1 MSLPNYL
8 AKIKSAGIYRFVWD
22 KSVAPIQAADT
33 LRLVVGYSEKGP
45 FNTPVYI
52 DNTADFKTIFGG
64 ISKRL
69 EKKGIF
75 FHRMALQAL
84 ANGPILALNLKKF
97 SNETVSY
104 VDFDAMSTIQ
114 DISVGKADVTEV
126 FNTNKFWSLDQ
137 KVLSNLSTNP
147 KYITIAATDSKETS
161 CTIFLRKYTPTGY
174 DVTVKAWYASR
185 GEELPSY
192 FENNQDLLLQDTFA
206 EIYVFRGEFTPTIA
220 QTPELKKYFTVTEG
234 KVSLA
239 TGLKNAF
246 NEPID
251 TLQALAEDECSNFI
265 QVYRGTLIPFFKDN
279 TNTYISLD
287 LVFNLDNS
295 VHKMIMN
302 LDSDLLEESDDIL
315 TCIKPT
321 SSLDDAHVVKDDN
334 AELVITLNKYNDD
347 NQIESVESSGTIKY
361 EYLKEMDE
369 FLETNLESL
378 NDEHKNIKNWLKIG
392 FPYDDNY
399 VDDENL
405 IGIFNYLYMP
415 IDTDGIILDHNY
427 NGTYAY
433 EYNDDS
439 HRVVYTAVDIIFSN
453 IDLNSMSAGFRISG
467 GIINPDLYDVELTV
481 NFSDSAE
488 IDGNATTWG
497 TFANT
502 PIYLEGYTY
511 GTLGKNLSKEVWQN
525 KILSTLTDY
534 KGLIEALTNNIDI
547 EYHYIVD
554 TFESFVG
561 TGNSLKTELALI
573 AKKKDN
579 CLAILNFPFMS
590 ELVGDKTLMTN
601 NTFDIKKIKNGK
613 VTLPST
619 SDGASWCAFYTAITL
634 SDGTVK
640 TYCPSAAVVSNLFM
654 DKYGTRQPY
663 SIVAGPNY
671 GLVTADGMV
680 GPDYNFSRNEL
691 DFMEPF
697 GVNCLVYVPRRG
709 TQINSNQTAKQTPV
723 SALSKVH
730 VRELVIYLQDEIAAM
745 LQSYQWEFNTQT
757 LRDTIKAK
765 VDKLLENVQ
774 QNGGVYAFK
783 NVCDESNNTDDVIN
797 NEMLV
802 LSTHIEP
809 GMGAGKLVEELT
821 IYRKGGM
828 TSSAV

>member
-69 EKKGIF
+69 ERKGIF

-84 ANGPILALNLKKF
+84 SAGPILALNLKKF
-97 SNETVSY
+97 SQ
-104 VDFDAMSTIQ
+104 STPAVGVEGDENYTPEFIGEQ
-114 DISVGKADVTEV
+114 VTYFGLDTTDDDITLKHADVEKIY
-126 FNTNKFWSLDQ
+126 NTNRFWSLD
-137 KVLSNLSTNP
+137 KEVLVNLDTNIKD
-147 KYITIAATDSKETS
+147 KYISLASTDSKSTS
-161 CTIFLRKYTPTGY
+161 CSVFIRPFKPTGY
-174 DVTVKAWYASR
+174 DVTVKTWYVSR
-185 GEELPSY
+185 GEEIPSY
-192 FENNQDLLLQDTFA
+192 LEGCEDMLIENTFA
-206 EIYVFRGEFTPTIA
+206 EIYVFRGEFTPAIA
-220 QTPELKKYFTVTEG
+220 KSPELKKYFTVTG
-234 KVSLA
+234 DKVTLSAEL
-239 TGLKNAF
+239 TNAF
-246 NEPID
+246 DEPVD

-265 QVYRGTLIPFFKDN
+265 QVYRGTLLPYFKDN

-295 VHKMIMN
+295 THKLIMN
-302 LDSDLLEESDDIL
+302 LNNDL
-315 TCIKPT
+315 
-321 SSLDDAHVVKDDN
+321 LDDAEPATVKESVTLGTAWD
-334 AELVITLNKYNDD
+334 VIATTPYYMKGYTYNTLNKDMSREKW
-347 NQIESVESSGTIKY
+347 Q
-361 EYLKEMDE
+361 
-369 FLETNLESL
+369 
-378 NDEHKNIKNWLKIG
+378 
-392 FPYDDNY
+392 
-399 VDDENL
+399 EN
-405 IGIFNYLYMP
+405 
-415 IDTDGIILDHNY
+415 
-427 NGTYAY
+427 
-433 EYNDDS
+433 
-439 HRVVYTAVDIIFSN
+439 
-453 IDLNSMSAGFRISG
+453 
-467 GIINPDLYDVELTV
+467 
-481 NFSDSAE
+481 
-488 IDGNATTWG
+488 
-497 TFANT
+497 
-502 PIYLEGYTY
+502 
-511 GTLGKNLSKEVWQN
+511 
-525 KILSTLTDY
+525 ILSVLTSY
-534 KGLIEALTNNIDI
+534 KGIIEALTNNVDV

-561 TGNSLKTELALI
+561 TGRSLKTELALI

-590 ELVGDKTLMTN
+590 ELVSDKTLMTN

-613 VTLPST
+613 VTLPSA

-654 DKYGTRQPY
+654 DKYGARQPY

-680 GPDYNFSRNEL
+680 GPDYNFSRNDL

-745 LQSYQWEFNTQT
+745 LQSYQWEFNTQP
-757 LRDTIKAK
+757 LRDTVKAK
-765 VDKLLENVQ
+765 ADKLLENVQ

-797 NEMLV
+797 NEMLI

>member
-69 EKKGIF
+69 EKKGVY

-84 ANGPILALNLKKF
+84 AGGPILALNLKKF
-97 SNETVSY
+97 SDETVSF
-104 VDFDAMSTIQ
+104 VNFDADSN
-114 DISVGKADVTEV
+114 
-126 FNTNKFWSLDQ
+126 NTNIAPSTESVLNIFDTNRFWTLDP
-137 KVLSNLSTNP
+137 KVLSGLDGAS

-161 CTIFLRKYTPTGY
+161 CTIFVRKYTPSGY
-174 DVTVKAWYASR
+174 DVTAKTWYSSR
-185 GEELPSY
+185 GEEFPSY
-192 FENNQDLLLQDTFA
+192 LEGHEDMLLEDTFA
-206 EIYVFRGEFTPTIA
+206 EIYVFRGKFTKEIA
-220 QTPELKKYFTVTEG
+220 STPELSKYFDVDGETV
-234 KVSLA
+234 A
-239 TGLKNAF
+239 LKSHMTNAF
-246 NEPID
+246 GEEVD
-251 TLQALAEDECSNFI
+251 VLAALADDECSNFVN
-265 QVYRGTLIPFFKDN
+265 VYRGTLLPDFKDN
-279 TNTYISLD
+279 SNAYISLD
-287 LVFNLDNS
+287 IVFNLDNNK
-295 VHKMIMN
+295 HKMLMN
-302 LDSDLLEESDDIL
+302 LNSDLLEDADDVL
-315 TCIKPT
+315 KHVKPVSEYT
-321 SSLDDAHVVKDDN
+321 DLVKDDACKFVSYASDKTTKFATGVVSCVVKDGKTEVTIVEN
-334 AELVITLNKYNDD
+334 NFEKG
-347 NQIESVESSGTIKY
+347 IEPN
-361 EYLKEMDE
+361 DE
-369 FLETNLESL
+369 FAVG
-378 NDEHKNIKNWLKIG
+378 KVFNIKSTKIG
-392 FPYDDNY
+392 EDMYEVFSGDKSTGIY
-399 VDDENL
+399 VKIEL
-405 IGIFNYLYMP
+405 SPAAKLTG
-415 IDTDGIILDHNY
+415 
-427 NGTYAY
+427 
-433 EYNDDS
+433 
-439 HRVVYTAVDIIFSN
+439 SN
-453 IDLNSMSAGFRISG
+453 WVSF
-467 GIINPDLYDVELTV
+467 ET
-481 NFSDSAE
+481 
-488 IDGNATTWG
+488 
-497 TFANT
+497 T

-511 GTLGKNLSKEVWQN
+511 STIEKNDKGFAMQS
-525 KILSTLTDY
+525 KILSVLTDY
-534 KGLIEALTNNIDI
+534 KGIIEALTNNVDV

-554 TFESFVG
+554 TFESFIG
-561 TGNSLKTELALI
+561 TGAGLKTELALI

-590 ELVGDKTLMTN
+590 EMTKDSRFIDSN
-601 NTFDIKKIKNGK
+601 TKTFDVKQVKKYI
-613 VTLPST
+613 TLPAT

-640 TYCPSAAVVSNLFM
+640 TYCPSAAAVSNLFM
-654 DKYGTRQPY
+654 DKYGARQPY

-757 LRDTIKAK
+757 LRDTVKAK
-765 VDKLLENVQ
+765 ADKLLENVQ

-783 NVCDESNNTDDVIN
+783 NICDESNNTDDVIN
-797 NEMLV
+797 NEMLI

-828 TSSAV
+828 SSSAV